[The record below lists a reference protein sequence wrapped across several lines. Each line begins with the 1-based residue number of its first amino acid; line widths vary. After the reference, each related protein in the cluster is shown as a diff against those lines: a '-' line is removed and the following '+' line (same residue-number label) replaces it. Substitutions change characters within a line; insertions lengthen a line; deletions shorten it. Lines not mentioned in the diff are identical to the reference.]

1 MVMVRWR
8 CFGGGGVVDGDVT
21 GGADGSGIGQKTHFL
36 FILSNHGAVPTQ
48 SLKASGGSMATA
60 KERLS

>member
-1 MVMVRWR
+1 MI
-8 CFGGGGVVDGDVT
+8 GGGGG

-48 SLKASGGSMATA
+48 SLKASGGSMPAA